1 MGNPKEWVAGE
12 MSGEK
17 LRNHSFQETRGGSRC
32 KVREAGAEVWGGGG
46 GGGGVVR
53 LAPPPPPPF
62 LKEACI
68 LFSRMCLSFAA
79 DVLIC
84 YFCLFALLFFSF
96 VFSKKEKAQTLLK
109 LFE

>member
-1 MGNPKEWVAGE
+1 MGNSKEREAGE

-17 LRNHSFQETRGGSRC
+17 LRNHSFQEKRGGSRC
-32 KVREAGAEVWGGGG
+32 KVREEGAEVS
-46 GGGGVVR
+46 
-53 LAPPPPPPF
+53 PPLF
-62 LKEACI
+62 LKEACT

-96 VFSKKEKAQTLLK
+96 VFSEKEKAQTLLK

>member
-1 MGNPKEWVAGE
+1 MGENYVTIPFK
-12 MSGEK
+12 K
-17 LRNHSFQETRGGSRC
+17 
-32 KVREAGAEVWGGGG
+32 KGAEADAKNGRREMRFG
-46 GGGGVVR
+46 
-53 LAPPPPPPF
+53 PPPTPF
-62 LKEACI
+62 LKEACT

-96 VFSKKEKAQTLLK
+96 VFSEKEKAQTLLK

>member
-1 MGNPKEWVAGE
+1 MGNSKQREAGE
-12 MSGEK
+12 MSGGK
-17 LRNHSFQETRGGSRC
+17 LRNHPFQEKRGGSRR
-32 KVREAGAEVWGGGG
+32 KVREAGDEVWS
-46 GGGGVVR
+46 
-53 LAPPPPPPF
+53 PPPPPF
-62 LKEACI
+62 LKEACT

-96 VFSKKEKAQTLLK
+96 VFSEKEKAQTLLK

>member
-1 MGNPKEWVAGE
+1 MGNSKQREAGE
-12 MSGEK
+12 MSGGK
-17 LRNHSFQETRGGSRC
+17 LRNHPFQEKRGGSRC
-32 KVREAGAEVWGGGG
+32 KVREAGDEVCS
-46 GGGGVVR
+46 
-53 LAPPPPPPF
+53 PPF
-62 LKEACI
+62 LKEACT

-96 VFSKKEKAQTLLK
+96 VFSEKEKAQTLLK

>member
-1 MGNPKEWVAGE
+1 MGNPKEWEAGE

-32 KVREAGAEVWGGGG
+32 KVREAGAAVWGVGGAL
-46 GGGGVVR
+46 VC
-53 LAPPPPPPF
+53 PPPPPPF

-96 VFSKKEKAQTLLK
+96 VFSEKEKAQTLLK